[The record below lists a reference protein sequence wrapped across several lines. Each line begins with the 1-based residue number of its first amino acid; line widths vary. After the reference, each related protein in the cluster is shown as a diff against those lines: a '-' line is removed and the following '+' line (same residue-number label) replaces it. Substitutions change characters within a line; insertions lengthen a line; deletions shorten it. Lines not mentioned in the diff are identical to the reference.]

1 MRSENA
7 WGRRRAPRASGRAW
21 VRSTWPSKRWSQ
33 RSLAMQPAPLTAS
46 PPIKTNPINEAL
58 GGADGVSQ
66 RDHPA
71 GINKMSRPDGLFQR
85 TNSIQGRRPEVLL
98 FTGNEI

>member
-1 MRSENA
+1 
-7 WGRRRAPRASGRAW
+7 
-21 VRSTWPSKRWSQ
+21 
-33 RSLAMQPAPLTAS
+33 MQPAPLTAS
-46 PPIKTNPINEAL
+46 PPTKISPTKEVL

-85 TNSIQGRRPEVLL
+85 SNSIQGRRLGMLL
-98 FTGNEI
+98 FTVKEI

>member
-1 MRSENA
+1 
-7 WGRRRAPRASGRAW
+7 
-21 VRSTWPSKRWSQ
+21 
-33 RSLAMQPAPLTAS
+33 MQPAPLTAS
-46 PPIKTNPINEAL
+46 PPIKINPTNEAL

-85 TNSIQGRRPEVLL
+85 SNSIQGRRPEVLL
-98 FTGNEI
+98 FTGNEIQKRESRTDGRWYQCQSAAMSGQRRPCRKLGPLS